1 MYKTGDLGRYLAD
14 GNVEFLGRM
23 DHQVKIRGFRVE
35 LGEIEAVMADHPA
48 VRSAAVV
55 AHDDDAGGKYLV
67 GYVVGQD
74 GSSLSA
80 GEVRA
85 YLKERLPAYMVPASV
100 VRLEWLPLTPQG
112 KIDRR
117 ALLASGAV
125 RQESEREFVAAETPI
140 EKRLA
145 EIWST
150 VLKVKPSVTD
160 NFFELGGH
168 SLLATQVISR
178 LREAFRMDLPLRC
191 LFEHPTIQGL
201 AQWVEENKRDNLPLQ
216 MSAIVPLS
224 RELHRTRRS
233 L

>member
-1 MYKTGDLGRYLAD
+1 
-14 GNVEFLGRM
+14 
-23 DHQVKIRGFRVE
+23 
-35 LGEIEAVMADHPA
+35 
-48 VRSAAVV
+48 
-55 AHDDDAGGKYLV
+55 
-67 GYVVGQD
+67 
-74 GSSLSA
+74 
-80 GEVRA
+80 
-85 YLKERLPAYMVPASV
+85 
-100 VRLEWLPLTPQG
+100 
-112 KIDRR
+112 
-117 ALLASGAV
+117 
-125 RQESEREFVAAETPI
+125 VAAETPI